1 MHDVAGFADIKP
13 RGATPFFEAGWRCLK
28 GLSVGRGREM
38 NPKLKVIVEFVK
50 LFLTK
55 QFFDSHKYRI
65 EYHQASRILF
75 LQIEALNR

>member
-38 NPKLKVIVEFVK
+38 NPKLKVIVEFVMVNK
-50 LFLTK
+50 
-55 QFFDSHKYRI
+55 
-65 EYHQASRILF
+65 
-75 LQIEALNR
+75 